1 MEGTR
6 SPKILPYDKLVQFI
20 KAVDIGDVK
29 DIKSDF
35 CHDLDDDDQ
44 VSGSYRVLENFLLEL
59 ADMYVAIDQ
68 SDPFLMHFGS
78 KNIISG

>member
-6 SPKILPYDKLVQFI
+6 LPKILPYDELVQFI
-20 KAVDIGDVK
+20 KAIDIGDVK

-44 VSGSYRVLENFLLEL
+44 VSGSYRVLENFLLEPQL
-59 ADMYVAIDQ
+59 VEGNW
-68 SDPFLMHFGS
+68 L
-78 KNIISG
+78 

>member
-6 SPKILPYDKLVQFI
+6 LPKILPYDKLVQFI

-35 CHDLDDDDQ
+35 CHDLDDYDQ
-44 VSGSYRVLENFLLEL
+44 VSGSYRVFF
-59 ADMYVAIDQ
+59 VRTC
-68 SDPFLMHFGS
+68 
-78 KNIISG
+78 